1 GLMRLGGA
9 IAESCRGRGGSGAG
23 EPPLVQYYL
32 GASQRYQLGPDGY
45 AYLAAIN
52 NVETRF
58 GTNMATS
65 STGAL
70 GWMQFEPST
79 FVTYG
84 VAVTNPGGQPDPFD
98 PQDAIYSAAN
108 YL

>member
-1 GLMRLGGA
+1 MRGAALLFAGGFLALLGLVFGLMLLGGS
-9 IAESCRGRGGSGAG
+9 IAESCQGSGVSAAG

-70 GWMQFEPST
+70 GWMEFGPFLL
-79 FVTYG
+79 FV
-84 VAVTNPGGQPDPFD
+84 
-98 PQDAIYSAAN
+98 
-108 YL
+108 LL